1 MEPKRVHHLK
11 TSYFLLLSQMRMNVN
26 STHNSINNYP
36 TEYYYH
42 YHHQRQVGEGSYVSP
57 SSPTVFSATIKS
69 STKGKGQNMNR
80 PVGRDSQQDDVFR
93 ISSPTKKSQDAEGVT
108 SSADTTAAA
117 ASHGQ
122 QQQQK
127 QKHDQGYYHSQS
139 QFHQPQ
145 HLASQEQAPDIKK
158 LSGLGR
164 GAGGVGRGRPSSV
177 ASSALKRSP
186 SPDPSWTSPSSF
198 PSKLRNM
205 LEYVHE
211 HDLTHIVSWKMDGK
225 ALKVYNP
232 KDFER
237 VVMPKFFTQT
247 KMKSF
252 QRQLISHGF
261 HRIPGGNDK
270 GCYIHKRFV
279 RNVLASAS
287 APATVAAASATA
299 TTTPATDTT
308 TAHRKPKAS
317 ATMKQSSPAA
327 ETAVTPTRSSSNSSS
342 TITTTA
348 AQHHPQQKQPQPSST
363 PSSRPQQRAEE
374 SDPFER
380 LLDMVTDPADT
391 SPASLSSSSGTPK

>member
-1 MEPKRVHHLK
+1 
-11 TSYFLLLSQMRMNVN
+11 
-26 STHNSINNYP
+26 
-36 TEYYYH
+36 
-42 YHHQRQVGEGSYVSP
+42 
-57 SSPTVFSATIKS
+57 
-69 STKGKGQNMNR
+69 MNR

-122 QQQQK
+122 QQQQ
-127 QKHDQGYYHSQS
+127 QQQHDQGYYHSPS
-139 QFHQPQ
+139 HFHQPQ
-145 HLASQEQAPDIKK
+145 YLASHEQESDIKK
-158 LSGLGR
+158 LGGLGR
-164 GAGGVGRGRPSSV
+164 GSGGVGGGRPSSV

-237 VVMPKFFTQT
+237 VVMQKFFTQT

-279 RNVLASAS
+279 RNALAS
-287 APATVAAASATA
+287 APAAVAAAA
-299 TTTPATDTT
+299 TTTPATDT

-391 SPASLSSSSGTPK
+391 DPADTSPASLSSSSGTPK